1 MTRKYNIAAST
12 SLMNMS
18 FSFTDSESLESYM
31 VSAAVDF
38 FNQKVHFLG
47 EAIEGVDYASLEE
60 DILSYLAP
68 DRVDVPAMP
77 DNMLRQ
83 IREAREGKRQGN
95 LFRNKE

>member
-1 MTRKYNIAAST
+1 
-12 SLMNMS
+12 
-18 FSFTDSESLESYM
+18 M

-38 FNQKVHFLG
+38 FNHKVHFLG
-47 EAIEGVDYASLEE
+47 EVIEGVDYASLEE

-68 DRVDVPAMP
+68 ERVDVPVVS
-77 DNMLRQ
+77 DDMLRK